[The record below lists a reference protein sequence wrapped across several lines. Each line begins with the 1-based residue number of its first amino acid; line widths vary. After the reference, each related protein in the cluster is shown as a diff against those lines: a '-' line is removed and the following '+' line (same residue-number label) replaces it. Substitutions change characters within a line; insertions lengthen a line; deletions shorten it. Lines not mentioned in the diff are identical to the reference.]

1 MHVTAAEELAAL
13 LLDELTASVSSFSAN
28 ASIDELGQRATTSAT
43 LNIPEAEG
51 SSGTNLKNQHFMK
64 KVLSCLTSDSCCHF
78 SAHLGS
84 PDLIKFYF

>member
-64 KVLSCLTSDSCCHF
+64 KVLSSGIMSDVRQLLPLLCTSRQSR
-78 SAHLGS
+78 LE
-84 PDLIKFYF
+84 

>member
-64 KVLSCLTSDSCCHF
+64 KVLSCGIMSDVRQLLPLLCTSRQPR
-78 SAHLGS
+78 LE
-84 PDLIKFYF
+84 